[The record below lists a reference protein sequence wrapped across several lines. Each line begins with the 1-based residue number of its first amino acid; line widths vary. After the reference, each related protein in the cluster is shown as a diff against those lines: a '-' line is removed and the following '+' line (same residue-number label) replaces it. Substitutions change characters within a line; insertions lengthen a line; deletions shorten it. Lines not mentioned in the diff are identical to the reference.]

1 MAEKSS
7 FFTSLNGDRKYKAE
21 EFATYFGTFIGNGV
35 FPNPSTNLV
44 VTSNGDMTVNVS
56 VGFAWINGYM
66 YNNTDD
72 LTLTV
77 SHADSA
83 LKRIDR
89 VVLRCDFVNR
99 EIRAYIKRGVFAS
112 SPIPPSLERGVN
124 AYELSIAD
132 IQVNNGVASIVQS
145 NITDTRLDNS
155 VCGIVTQTVE
165 TIDTT
170 TLYNKL
176 QGFIDERGQDV
187 DYWLNQATATWEIE
201 FNTWFETIKGIL
213 DGDVAGQLA
222 NRILELENTVNNLE
236 LTSTKV
242 MRPNQKT
249 VEQSLSDNET
259 SISSLSNKTDTT
271 NNILN
276 PLKIKVDNGQN
287 HKLTNDNGM
296 CEGVPSSNLND
307 ISKCG
312 FYMGSNLL
320 NAPNNDSQWF
330 YIEALVH
337 NELHQIQKA
346 TELAQVSPK
355 TYIRSK
361 SGGTWNAWRSL

>member
-176 QGFIDERGQDV
+176 EAYINERGVDV
-187 DYWLNQATATWEIE
+187 DAWIEESTQAWEKDFIE
-201 FNTWFETIKGIL
+201 WFDTIKGIL
-213 DGDVAGQLA
+213 DGDVAANLT
-222 NRILELENTVNNLE
+222 NRIVALEQKVGSG
-236 LTSTKV
+236 LTA
-242 MRPNQKT
+242 
-249 VEQSLSDNET
+249 D
-259 SISSLSNKTDTT
+259 
-271 NNILN
+271 NILM
-276 PLKIKVDNGQN
+276 KDGQSVEEAINGSRV
-287 HKLTNDNGM
+287 KLINYNNGI
-296 CEGVPSSNLND
+296 V
-307 ISKCG
+307 
-312 FYMGSNLL
+312 YLL
-320 NAPNNDSQWF
+320 
-330 YIEALVH
+330 
-337 NELHQIQKA
+337 
-346 TELAQVSPK
+346 
-355 TYIRSK
+355 
-361 SGGTWNAWRSL
+361 